1 MTAPSPR
8 SLAGGAAA
16 YHTHAGRLPNP
27 QGPPPQLPIGL
38 PFLARDYRAG
48 LGDESDSG
56 PSTPTRVLRG
66 GCYYVRYTPLQASP
80 TAPGAIYYLGSLR
93 VHRAG
98 ATVTI
103 SGDLYLRHVSP
114 APLPDAAGEPD
125 PAEGIPV

>member
-16 YHTHAGRLPNP
+16 YHTEGGRVPNP
-27 QGPPPQLPIGL
+27 QGPPPQLPYGL

-48 LGDESDSG
+48 LGDESESG

-80 TAPGAIYYLGSLR
+80 THPGAIYYLGTLR
-93 VHRAG
+93 VQRVG
-98 ATVTI
+98 ATATI
-103 SGDLYLRHVSP
+103 SGDLYLRHLSATP
-114 APLPDAAGEPD
+114 QAGAAGEPE
-125 PAEGIPV
+125 P